1 MAKIAVELER
11 ALHARRITG
20 EPGCATGTTL
30 AEGDG
35 WRVTDVICTSGP
47 DDRPFEERHSSASI
61 SIVAAGSF
69 EYRSHSPADLLTP
82 GSFLLGTPD
91 QLYQCAHHH
100 ASGDRCIAFQFAPE
114 FFETIVESP
123 PRFRAQRLP
132 PLREAAPLVA
142 RAFAGLAMERGRPA
156 RSRRAS
162 RSATIGAHDPPWE
175 ELALEIAAKA
185 IHLAN
190 DINLDH
196 HHPPPTAVARVTQAV
211 RTLEESPASLRELAN
226 HARLSPY
233 HFLRT
238 FTRITG
244 VTPHQFAL
252 RMRLRD
258 AAVRLATD
266 DARVI
271 DVAFDSGFGDV
282 SNFNRAFRAE
292 FGVSPRAYRNVLT
305 TTAGPTSSRARRA

>member
-20 EPGCATGTTL
+20 EAGQATGTTL

-47 DDRPFEERHSSASI
+47 DDRPFEERHSGVSV

-69 EYRSHSPADLLTP
+69 EYRAHSPADLLTP
-82 GSFLLGTPD
+82 GSFLLGSPD

-100 ASGDRCIAFQFAPE
+100 ASGDRCIAFHFTSE
-114 FFETIVESP
+114 FFESIVESR

-142 RAFAGLAMERGRPA
+142 RAFAGIAGR
-156 RSRRAS
+156 
-162 RSATIGAHDPPWE
+162 DVCWE
-175 ELALEIAAKA
+175 ELAIELAAKA
-185 IHLAN
+185 LELAN
-190 DINLDH
+190 DVDLEEH
-196 HHPPPTAVARVTQAV
+196 EPLPSAVARVTQAV
-211 RTLEESPASLRELAN
+211 RAMEESPQPLRELARD
-226 HARLSPY
+226 ARLSPF

-271 DVAFDSGFGDV
+271 DVAFDSGFGDL
-282 SNFNRAFRAE
+282 SNFNRMFRSE
-292 FGVSPRAYRNVLT
+292 FGVAPRAF
-305 TTAGPTSSRARRA
+305 RRAVRS